1 MIIIGIIIVTGGV
14 AVFAKDAEIF
24 DIFFSDKVKDERAL
38 NRMAKLYPEIMG
50 DYVLY
55 SWNAEK
61 VQKRAE
67 CEGEI
72 CSRYTIGQYRMDG
85 SNKVVFVHIYK
96 ATKGTEIFKNVLLN
110 MLSSEKFG
118 EYKQL
123 AVHYIW
129 EDLWWTR
136 QKLAHLGGQVLNII
150 LPRKCAGCGLPREVF
165 CEKCLLAS
173 YKPGTQCLICGF
185 RNKDGGVCSGCLK
198 KTGFRFKRVFWAGHY
213 DGALREAVWQLKYKI
228 LRPF

>member
-1 MIIIGIIIVTGGV
+1 MKKLILWIMIIIGIIIVTGGV

-118 EYKQL
+118 EYN
-123 AVHYIW
+123 VIRPERHEIGWWVGSNVDYILTQ
-129 EDLWWTR
+129 EGTVKFEID
-136 QKLAHLGGQVLNII
+136 GGQSM
-150 LPRKCAGCGLPREVF
+150 
-165 CEKCLLAS
+165 S
-173 YKPGTQCLICGF
+173 YINKATGENPVTQYFI
-185 RNKDGGVCSGCLK
+185 S
-198 KTGFRFKRVFWAGHY
+198 
-213 DGALREAVWQLKYKI
+213 KYPPAK
-228 LRPF
+228 